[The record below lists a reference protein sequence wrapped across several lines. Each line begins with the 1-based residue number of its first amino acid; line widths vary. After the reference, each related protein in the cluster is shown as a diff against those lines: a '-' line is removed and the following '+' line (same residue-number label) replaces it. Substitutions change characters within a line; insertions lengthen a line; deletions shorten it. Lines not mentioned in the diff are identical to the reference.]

1 MKLTYFELYGRAE
14 PIRMLLH
21 HSKTEYENKIIT
33 AEEFGAMK
41 ASGELPCG
49 QVPIF
54 ECDGKVMNQS
64 VPILR
69 YLGTKK
75 NYYNPADADAAY
87 DADWV
92 MATVDD
98 TMNKDFFMIFFRNL
112 AAPASE
118 EDLKIRCEMQAKCFA
133 QLDAKLGDNKYFGGN
148 AMNIGDFY
156 AFTFLT
162 SFAKNKKGAEKQA
175 HVYAALDAEF
185 AQFKNLVRWNETMLG
200 EGGFAEYL
208 AARPAGSL

>member
-54 ECDGKVMNQS
+54 ECNGKVMNQS

-75 NYYNPADADAAY
+75 NYYNP
-87 DADWV
+87 
-92 MATVDD
+92 
-98 TMNKDFFMIFFRNL
+98 NDFAFQDGNVGGAVTKGL
-112 AAPASE
+112 GLPALLRPQKSLLIGHFIVRGVHILCV
-118 EDLKIRCEMQAKCFA
+118 EDSSLR
-133 QLDAKLGDNKYFGGN
+133 L
-148 AMNIGDFY
+148 
-156 AFTFLT
+156 
-162 SFAKNKKGAEKQA
+162 
-175 HVYAALDAEF
+175 
-185 AQFKNLVRWNETMLG
+185 KNLHD
-200 EGGFAEYL
+200 FATEL
-208 AARPAGSL
+208 DKLTVL